1 MKTKLHFGI
10 IVLLL
15 AFLGTFLEQSTIP
28 NQQIIIQFS
37 DQAITLQDTENAIGK
52 IQDKLQSIG
61 VTQIQIGQYQG
72 GQLRITYHSDR
83 DVAHIQNILFK
94 AEDFDIAY
102 NAAQEQSNNFPEK
115 RHLKDYELNISEISS
130 SSDFNW
136 DFEGTQVTEVNQ
148 KTDHSNTLKVSCS
161 GGNILTKQYNGAIS
175 TAVFVN
181 NTIAIAINHL
191 AYKIPEVRAGPLT

>member
-10 IVLLL
+10 IVVLL
-15 AFLGTFLEQSTIP
+15 AFLGTFLEQPTVP
-28 NQQIIIQFS
+28 NQQIVIQFS
-37 DQAITLQDTENAIGK
+37 DQAITLQDTENAIDK

-72 GQLRITYHSDR
+72 GQLRITYHSDT

-102 NAAQEQSNNFPEK
+102 NATQEQSNNFPEK

-148 KTDHSNTLKVSCS
+148 KTDHSNTLKVSYS
-161 GGNILTKQYNGAIS
+161 GCNILKKQYSSAIN

-191 AYKIPEVRAGPLT
+191 AYKIPEVRAGPIA